1 MTIAGEGDDA
11 SAIGDAA
18 FVLLLRERGVR
29 DMGILRAM
37 EGVPRER
44 FAPPALS
51 AHARRDIALPLPCGQ
66 SMTAPTTVAAMLG
79 LLGVPAGARVLEIGT
94 GSGYVTA
101 LLMHLGSG
109 HVRSL
114 ERYAGLARAAR
125 DRLGGD
131 LADAT
136 VEIGDGLDA
145 DAIGEGRFDRI
156 LVNGACREIPPHLV
170 AALAPG
176 GRLVGAV
183 AAGQG
188 TRLAVVDCA
197 ADGGLARRAEMSC
210 RLPPLTP
217 GRAHVL

>member
-1 MTIAGEGDDA
+1 MTAEGDDA

-29 DMGILRAM
+29 DMGVLRAM
-37 EGVPRER
+37 EQVPRER
-44 FAPPALS
+44 FAPAALR

-79 LLGVPAGARVLEIGT
+79 LLAVPAGARVLEIGT

-101 LLMHLGSG
+101 LLVHLGSG
-109 HVRSL
+109 HVQSL

-125 DRLGGD
+125 DRLGSD
-131 LADAT
+131 LVDAT
-136 VEIGDGLDA
+136 VEITDGLDA
-145 DAIGEGRFDRI
+145 SAIGERRFDRI
-156 LVNGACREIPPHLV
+156 LLNGTCLEIPPHL
-170 AALAPG
+170 AKALAPG

-183 AAGQG
+183 ATGQG
-188 TRLAVVDCA
+188 ARLAIVDRA
-197 ADGGLARRAEMSC
+197 VDGGVATRTDMAC
-210 RLPPLTP
+210 RLPPLTA

>member
-1 MTIAGEGDDA
+1 VTVAGEGDDA

-29 DMGILRAM
+29 DMGVLRAM
-37 EGVPRER
+37 ERVPRER
-44 FAPPALS
+44 FAPPALR

-66 SMTAPTTVAAMLG
+66 SMTAPTTVGAMLG
-79 LLGVPAGARVLEIGT
+79 LLAVPPGARVLEIGT
-94 GSGYVTA
+94 GSGYATA
-101 LLMHLGSG
+101 LLVHLGSG

-136 VEIGDGLDA
+136 VEIGDGLDPGA
-145 DAIGEGRFDRI
+145 LGEGRFDRI
-156 LVNGACREIPPHLV
+156 LLNGTCREIPPHLGR
-170 AALAPG
+170 ALEAG

-188 TRLAVVDCA
+188 THLAIVERTI
-197 ADGGLARRAEMSC
+197 DGGLATRTGMAC
-210 RLPPLTP
+210 RLPPLTA